1 MQHAALAERF
11 DDAGRQLEASGHR
24 IIVRKARA
32 LVEAGDLDG
41 AVAFL
46 EEAGKRQ
53 RSDSIDALA
62 EALTEWAVGDGD
74 VDALKAESSWSRARD
89 REDRAA
95 TLIAE
100 ATAGGDLAGL
110 TASLARQ
117 QAALAAHEPID
128 LGPVAAPTVDAPV
141 DEPVEA
147 PVDAPAAA
155 VEKPVDLEA
164 REPDF
169 DEPTADEPVDEPI
182 VDTPARSPGLSLDK
196 PVSAPVDEPVAD
208 EPMDEPVVDEPVD
221 EPSTPADFGTPDTA
235 ADVSPPERPGT
246 DAASEGTAWGPIL
259 IAVGV
264 AAAVAAYFLL

>member
-100 ATAGGDLAGL
+100 ATAAGDLAGL

-169 DEPTADEPVDEPI
+169 DEPTADEPV

>member
-169 DEPTADEPVDEPI
+169 DEPTADEPV